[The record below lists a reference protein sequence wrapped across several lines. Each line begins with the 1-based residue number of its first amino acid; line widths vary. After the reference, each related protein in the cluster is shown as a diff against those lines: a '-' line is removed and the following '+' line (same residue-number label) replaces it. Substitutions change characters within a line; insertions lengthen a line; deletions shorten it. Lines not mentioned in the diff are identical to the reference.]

1 MELAPKFPGNPLFHG
16 ETSHEDNAES
26 EQQSRGRYAGRSPA
40 NTGALQARFTESS
53 LAGREYEKK
62 ITRSLQTPKK
72 SKKVSFSE
80 FEPEKEKE
88 KEQKTTKKEEEIEF
102 PWMLFILFVVII
114 YAVYFFYKYQ
124 SSPSSSSSD
133 LV

>member
-1 MELAPKFPGNPLFHG
+1 MELASKFPGNPLFHG

-26 EQQSRGRYAGRSPA
+26 EQQSRGKYAGRSPA

-62 ITRSLQTPKK
+62 ITQKTQNSQTAKK
-72 SKKVSFSE
+72 SKKVRFSE
-80 FEPEKEKE
+80 SEPKKE
-88 KEQKTTKKEEEIEF
+88 KEEEIEF
-102 PWMLFILFVVII
+102 PWMLFILFLVII

>member
-1 MELAPKFPGNPLFHG
+1 MELASKFPGNPLFHG

-26 EQQSRGRYAGRSPA
+26 EQQSRGKYAGRSPA

-62 ITRSLQTPKK
+62 ITQKTQNSQTAKK
-72 SKKVSFSE
+72 SKKVRFSE
-80 FEPEKEKE
+80 SEPEKEIMKKE
-88 KEQKTTKKEEEIEF
+88 KEEEIEF
-102 PWMLFILFVVII
+102 PWMLFILFLVIL

-124 SSPSSSSSD
+124 SLPSSSSSD